1 MNITDEQGVKWL
13 LSKVYESGYR
23 YMAMDKNGGVFLF
36 KNKPYK
42 LTWGWSD
49 SEYDYDKFP
58 MYICESV
65 NLLVSWKDENPF
77 DIGKYLGIIDWEN
90 VPVDTKVLVSDD
102 GKNWARRY
110 FKCYN
115 KLIRKNNEEYPY
127 VCFLSGCTSWSIG
140 EECNETSWKY
150 CKLAEDE

>member
-1 MNITDEQGVKWL
+1 MKQGVKWL
-13 LSKVYESGYR
+13 LQKVYESGYR

-49 SEYDYDKFP
+49 GEYDYDKFP

-77 DIGKYLGIIDWEN
+77 DIGKYLGIVDWEN

-102 GKNWARRY
+102 GKNWERRY
-110 FKCYN
+110 FKCYD
-115 KLIRKNNEEYPY
+115 KDTKMV
-127 VCFLSGCTSWSIG
+127 VCFDNGRTSWSRALLDDG
-140 EECNETSWKY
+140 FKWTY
-150 CKLAEDE
+150 CKLAEGE